1 MLRISDRGNRMTKET
16 ECTASTGLF
25 DKVRVL
31 IEKVQGK
38 W

>member
-1 MLRISDRGNRMTKET
+1 MAKET

-31 IEKVQGK
+31 IEKVKGK
-38 W
+38 GGQI